1 ARKLARI
8 PMVAVG
14 THRNLTTDAASVTVP
29 TAMAGLEAGGSALR
43 SDGVRVD
50 LEAQV
55 KSDRP
60 TDLQIVEMLME
71 VV

>member
-1 ARKLARI
+1 
-8 PMVAVG
+8 
-14 THRNLTTDAASVTVP
+14 
-29 TAMAGLEAGGSALR
+29 
-43 SDGVRVD
+43 VRVD